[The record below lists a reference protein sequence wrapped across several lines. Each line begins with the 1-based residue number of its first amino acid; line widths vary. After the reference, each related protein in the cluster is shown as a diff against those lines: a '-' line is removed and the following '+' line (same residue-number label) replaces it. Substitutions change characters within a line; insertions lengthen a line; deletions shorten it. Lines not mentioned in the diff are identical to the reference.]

1 MDSRLSALVV
11 LACLAGVVLAQT
23 FQYSHGWTNGRKRSG
38 GSSGSVGGPMEDVV
52 PEARDSDP
60 DPCLQPFVK
69 YVVAERDGQQMYIP
83 CMLWRNLREQ

>member
-1 MDSRLSALVV
+1 MALHTSLLLV
-11 LACLAGVVLAQT
+11 LACMVGVVLAQT

-38 GSSGSVGGPMEDVV
+38 GSPRLEEPVV
-52 PEARDSDP
+52 ERAEPREGDP
-60 DPCLQPFVK
+60 DPCQAAWVK